1 MTSISFTCIT
11 CRVAFKDADLQRA
24 HYKTDWHR
32 YNLKRKVAELPS
44 VTAEEFQRR
53 VLQQRK
59 TSENVNQNV
68 GKYCEMC
75 KKNFGNLKAYENH
88 LNSKR
93 HKQNEINYNSNE
105 NKSQHVQINEIK
117 EQKNNKSEDMVI
129 DENCFVESDVE
140 EVDSDEWDEDT
151 INPIDNNN
159 CIFCL
164 HHSKNLLKNLKH
176 MTEAHSFFIP
186 DVEYC
191 IDIQGLLCYLGEKI
205 NEGKRFLIRQKLFC
219 KKIICRIYVH
229 LVQ

>member
-1 MTSISFTCIT
+1 MSSTSYTCIT
-11 CRVAFKDADLQRA
+11 CRVAFIDADLQRA

-59 TSENVNQNV
+59 TNEIVNETV
-68 GKYCEMC
+68 GKYCEIC
-75 KKNFGNLKAYENH
+75 KKNFGNIKAYENH
-88 LNSKR
+88 LNSKK
-93 HKQNEINYNSNE
+93 HKQNEINFNDNE
-105 NKSQHVQINEIK
+105 NKVVHVQKKNVK
-117 EQKNNKSEDMVI
+117 EETKNVSEGMVI
-129 DENCFVESDVE
+129 DEDCFVESDIE

-151 INPIDNNN
+151 VNPIDNND
-159 CIFCL
+159 CLFCS

-191 IDIQGLLCYLGEKI
+191 IDIQGLLSYLGEKI
-205 NEGKRFLIRQKLFC
+205 NDGKVSFWHNNA
-219 KKIICRIYVH
+219 KI
-229 LVQ
+229 